1 MSATTAYRT
10 NRGSCR
16 ILAEPRGTDGEGV
29 AGVWLIEGS
38 CGPESALEGDES
50 QRGALSEAEN
60 EKAAQSASPGP
71 APEVRGAQGTASED
85 GDAAGGHAGAGE
97 TAPDADALPFH
108 LRKSQ
113 RSEVTSPTRK
123 SRAATASRAKIRK
136 MKSSSIRASRPSPC
150 GADGPC
156 GFLAVTLRPKPPA
169 RQARPCLEEA
179 PPERKDAMERR
190 LPPACP

>member
-16 ILAEPRGTDGEGV
+16 ILAEPRGTNGEGV

-123 SRAATASRAKIRK
+123 SRAADK
-136 MKSSSIRASRPSPC
+136 
-150 GADGPC
+150 
-156 GFLAVTLRPKPPA
+156 
-169 RQARPCLEEA
+169 
-179 PPERKDAMERR
+179 KDEKLVHTR
-190 LPPACP
+190 LPALALWGGRSMRIPRRHPKTKAPGKASAPVP